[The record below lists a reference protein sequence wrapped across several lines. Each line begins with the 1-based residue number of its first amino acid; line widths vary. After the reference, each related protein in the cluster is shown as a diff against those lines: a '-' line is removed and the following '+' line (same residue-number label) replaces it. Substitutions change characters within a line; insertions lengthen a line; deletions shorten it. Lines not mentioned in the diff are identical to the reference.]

1 MYILKNSLIS
11 IARNKGRNILIGII
25 ILVIACASTVTLAI
39 RNTANNLVKD
49 YEESHDITGTI
60 SFDRG
65 QLSNNFKGGEDAQ
78 KSNIEA
84 FNNIE
89 SITLDDVKNYGDSE
103 YLKGYYYLYATSLNS
118 DTLTKATDSFEYE
131 VEDRETTTISTSTT
145 TGGNGNGIGRGPGG
159 GEDRHTIT
167 NNNTTTIITKS
178 KEKFESSKNL
188 TGDFEL
194 DGYSSYDAMTEF
206 VNGTYQITDGEI
218 ISDFESQECVISSE
232 LATLNEITV
241 GQTIT
246 LKNPNTEATYEFV
259 VKGIYKDNSD
269 SNDSSSMYSKSA
281 NKIITGSKVIENL
294 VVDDS
299 TLVTTIT
306 PTFILKDKDSVE
318 KFTTEIKEK
327 GLSEYYTLNTN
338 VEELES
344 ATKSIENV
352 KTFATTFLL
361 IMLAISA
368 VVLFVINMI
377 NIRER
382 KYEIGVF
389 RTIGVSKFKLTLQ
402 FALEILIVSVVMLG
416 IGAVCGSF
424 LAKPV
429 GNMLLENEIQSV
441 QEETE
446 QISNNFGKGGPMDM
460 NFGGTV
466 NVQTIDTINAVVDI
480 TVVAQ
485 LLGIGLALML
495 VSSLASM
502 ISIQRFSPLTILN
515 YEFEQGKMY
524 AIKGK
529 SGSGKTTLLSLIT
542 GLEKC
547 TDGKVLYDGK
557 DLKKMNLDTYR
568 NTDIGIVFQSYNLL
582 PSLTAIENIILSMDI
597 SKVKVNNKK
606 EKALSLMKSVGLSEN
621 QAKRKILKLS
631 GGEQQR
637 IAIARSLSYNPK
649 IIIADEPTGNLD
661 KDTENDI
668 LNIFE
673 HLAKDENKCII
684 IVTHSQNVCDRA
696 DIVYELKK

>member
-1 MYILKNSLIS
+1 MK
-11 IARNKGRNILIGII
+11 ILIIEDEYS
-25 ILVIACASTVTLAI
+25 LADAIAEVL
-39 RNTANNLVKD
+39 KK
-49 YEESHDITGTI
+49 E
-60 SFDRG
+60 
-65 QLSNNFKGGEDAQ
+65 NFTT
-78 KSNIEA
+78 NI
-84 FNNIE
+84 
-89 SITLDDVKNYGDSE
+89 
-103 YLKGYYYLYATSLNS
+103 
-118 DTLTKATDSFEYE
+118 
-131 VEDRETTTISTSTT
+131 
-145 TGGNGNGIGRGPGG
+145 
-159 GEDRHTIT
+159 
-167 NNNTTTIITKS
+167 
-178 KEKFESSKNL
+178 
-188 TGDFEL
+188 
-194 DGYSSYDAMTEF
+194 
-206 VNGTYQITDGEI
+206 ITDGEEGENEALTNVYDLILLDIMLPNKDGFKILNDLRKEKVDTPI
-218 ISDFESQECVISSE
+218 IILTAKSE
-232 LATLNEITV
+232 INDKLNGLENGADDYITKPFHIKELVARVKVVLKRKVNIENTDILEYDDLKLDIRTGKMSANGNEISINGKEV
-241 GQTIT
+241 DLLET
-246 LKNPNTEATYEFV
+246 LLLNKTQIVNRE
-259 VKGIYKDNSD
+259 IL
-269 SNDSSSMYSKSA
+269 A

-502 ISIQRFSPLTILN
+502 ISIQRFSPLTIL
-515 YEFEQGKMY
+515 
-524 AIKGK
+524 
-529 SGSGKTTLLSLIT
+529 
-542 GLEKC
+542 
-547 TDGKVLYDGK
+547 
-557 DLKKMNLDTYR
+557 
-568 NTDIGIVFQSYNLL
+568 
-582 PSLTAIENIILSMDI
+582 
-597 SKVKVNNKK
+597 K
-606 EKALSLMKSVGLSEN
+606 E
-621 QAKRKILKLS
+621 
-631 GGEQQR
+631 
-637 IAIARSLSYNPK
+637 RS
-649 IIIADEPTGNLD
+649 
-661 KDTENDI
+661 
-668 LNIFE
+668 
-673 HLAKDENKCII
+673 
-684 IVTHSQNVCDRA
+684 
-696 DIVYELKK
+696 

>member
-1 MYILKNSLIS
+1 
-11 IARNKGRNILIGII
+11 
-25 ILVIACASTVTLAI
+25 
-39 RNTANNLVKD
+39 
-49 YEESHDITGTI
+49 
-60 SFDRG
+60 
-65 QLSNNFKGGEDAQ
+65 
-78 KSNIEA
+78 
-84 FNNIE
+84 
-89 SITLDDVKNYGDSE
+89 
-103 YLKGYYYLYATSLNS
+103 
-118 DTLTKATDSFEYE
+118 
-131 VEDRETTTISTSTT
+131 
-145 TGGNGNGIGRGPGG
+145 
-159 GEDRHTIT
+159 
-167 NNNTTTIITKS
+167 
-178 KEKFESSKNL
+178 
-188 TGDFEL
+188 
-194 DGYSSYDAMTEF
+194 MTEF

-241 GQTIT
+241 CQTIT

-294 VVDDS
+294 VADDS

-318 KFTTEIKEK
+318 NFTTEIKEK

-446 QISNNFGKGGPMDM
+446 QISNNFGKG
-460 NFGGTV
+460 
-466 NVQTIDTINAVVDI
+466 
-480 TVVAQ
+480 
-485 LLGIGLALML
+485 
-495 VSSLASM
+495 
-502 ISIQRFSPLTILN
+502 
-515 YEFEQGKMY
+515 
-524 AIKGK
+524 
-529 SGSGKTTLLSLIT
+529 
-542 GLEKC
+542 
-547 TDGKVLYDGK
+547 
-557 DLKKMNLDTYR
+557 
-568 NTDIGIVFQSYNLL
+568 
-582 PSLTAIENIILSMDI
+582 
-597 SKVKVNNKK
+597 
-606 EKALSLMKSVGLSEN
+606 
-621 QAKRKILKLS
+621 
-631 GGEQQR
+631 
-637 IAIARSLSYNPK
+637 
-649 IIIADEPTGNLD
+649 
-661 KDTENDI
+661 
-668 LNIFE
+668 
-673 HLAKDENKCII
+673 
-684 IVTHSQNVCDRA
+684 
-696 DIVYELKK
+696 

>member
-1 MYILKNSLIS
+1 MK
-11 IARNKGRNILIGII
+11 ILIIEDEYS
-25 ILVIACASTVTLAI
+25 LADAIAETL
-39 RNTANNLVKD
+39 KK
-49 YEESHDITGTI
+49 E
-60 SFDRG
+60 
-65 QLSNNFKGGEDAQ
+65 NFTT
-78 KSNIEA
+78 NI
-84 FNNIE
+84 
-89 SITLDDVKNYGDSE
+89 
-103 YLKGYYYLYATSLNS
+103 
-118 DTLTKATDSFEYE
+118 
-131 VEDRETTTISTSTT
+131 
-145 TGGNGNGIGRGPGG
+145 
-159 GEDRHTIT
+159 
-167 NNNTTTIITKS
+167 
-178 KEKFESSKNL
+178 
-188 TGDFEL
+188 
-194 DGYSSYDAMTEF
+194 
-206 VNGTYQITDGEI
+206 ITDGEEGENEALTNVYDLILLDIMLPNKDGFKILNDLRKEKVDTPI
-218 ISDFESQECVISSE
+218 IILTAKSE
-232 LATLNEITV
+232 INDKLNGLENGADDYITKPFHIKELVARVKVVLKRKVNIENTDILEYDDLKLDIRTGKMSANGNEISIN
-241 GQTIT
+241 GKELDLLET
-246 LKNPNTEATYEFV
+246 LLLNKTQIVNRE
-259 VKGIYKDNSD
+259 IL
-269 SNDSSSMYSKSA
+269 A

-502 ISIQRFSPLTILN
+502 ISIQRFSPLTIL
-515 YEFEQGKMY
+515 
-524 AIKGK
+524 
-529 SGSGKTTLLSLIT
+529 
-542 GLEKC
+542 
-547 TDGKVLYDGK
+547 
-557 DLKKMNLDTYR
+557 
-568 NTDIGIVFQSYNLL
+568 
-582 PSLTAIENIILSMDI
+582 
-597 SKVKVNNKK
+597 K
-606 EKALSLMKSVGLSEN
+606 E
-621 QAKRKILKLS
+621 
-631 GGEQQR
+631 
-637 IAIARSLSYNPK
+637 RS
-649 IIIADEPTGNLD
+649 
-661 KDTENDI
+661 
-668 LNIFE
+668 
-673 HLAKDENKCII
+673 
-684 IVTHSQNVCDRA
+684 
-696 DIVYELKK
+696 

>member
-1 MYILKNSLIS
+1 
-11 IARNKGRNILIGII
+11 
-25 ILVIACASTVTLAI
+25 
-39 RNTANNLVKD
+39 
-49 YEESHDITGTI
+49 
-60 SFDRG
+60 
-65 QLSNNFKGGEDAQ
+65 
-78 KSNIEA
+78 
-84 FNNIE
+84 
-89 SITLDDVKNYGDSE
+89 
-103 YLKGYYYLYATSLNS
+103 
-118 DTLTKATDSFEYE
+118 
-131 VEDRETTTISTSTT
+131 
-145 TGGNGNGIGRGPGG
+145 
-159 GEDRHTIT
+159 
-167 NNNTTTIITKS
+167 
-178 KEKFESSKNL
+178 
-188 TGDFEL
+188 
-194 DGYSSYDAMTEF
+194 MTEF

-446 QISNNFGKGGPMDM
+446 QILNNFGKGGPMDM

-502 ISIQRFSPLTILN
+502 ISIQRFSPLTIL
-515 YEFEQGKMY
+515 
-524 AIKGK
+524 
-529 SGSGKTTLLSLIT
+529 
-542 GLEKC
+542 
-547 TDGKVLYDGK
+547 
-557 DLKKMNLDTYR
+557 
-568 NTDIGIVFQSYNLL
+568 
-582 PSLTAIENIILSMDI
+582 
-597 SKVKVNNKK
+597 K
-606 EKALSLMKSVGLSEN
+606 E
-621 QAKRKILKLS
+621 
-631 GGEQQR
+631 
-637 IAIARSLSYNPK
+637 RS
-649 IIIADEPTGNLD
+649 
-661 KDTENDI
+661 
-668 LNIFE
+668 
-673 HLAKDENKCII
+673 
-684 IVTHSQNVCDRA
+684 
-696 DIVYELKK
+696 